1 MNGAGLKVGTLEP
14 YRSYNQDLF
23 CFVFFL
29 FCFRYQK
36 SKSALSCDGPDKKN
50 QGGGGRLVKLKKKNR
65 TGRRRS
71 SSSRRRTATTSK
83 EWTKRG
89 ETKKTRM
96 RSRWKASGG
105 GVSGQSASNDSAP
118 ARQSGGWSR
127 PATGRGIPRPL
138 VLHRGNNNNN
148 NKNQTKNRK
157 KAQKRT
163 RERERERERDKL

>member
-1 MNGAGLKVGTLEP
+1 MK
-14 YRSYNQDLF
+14 F
-23 CFVFFL
+23 
-29 FCFRYQK
+29 
-36 SKSALSCDGPDKKN
+36 
-50 QGGGGRLVKLKKKNR
+50 KKKNR
-65 TGRRRS
+65 TGRRS

-96 RSRWKASGG
+96 RSRWKASGD

-163 RERERERERDKL
+163 REREREREREKGRKRASVRSSVAQKKLGKKKRWRPFYPGK

>member
-1 MNGAGLKVGTLEP
+1 MK
-14 YRSYNQDLF
+14 F
-23 CFVFFL
+23 
-29 FCFRYQK
+29 
-36 SKSALSCDGPDKKN
+36 
-50 QGGGGRLVKLKKKNR
+50 KKKNR
-65 TGRRRS
+65 TGRRSS

-148 NKNQTKNRK
+148 KNQTKNRK

-163 RERERERERDKL
+163 REREREREREKGRKRASVRSSVAQKKLGKKRDGALFIQGNNAK